1 MAETP
6 LHFKTIV
13 EVASLIESR
22 ALSPVDVTEAALER
36 INEHDPQ
43 YKSYATVMADQ
54 ARESAQAAEQAIAAG
69 NYLGP
74 LHGVPIAVKD
84 LCFTRGVATMGGTKA
99 LVDHVPGF
107 DSTVVQRLKSSG
119 AVILGKLNL
128 TEGAM
133 AGYNPDF
140 QVPVNP
146 WGAHLWSGAS
156 SSGSGVATA
165 AGLCYGSLGS
175 DTGGSIRFPSA
186 ACGIVGLKPTWGR
199 VSRYGVLALA
209 ESLDHIGPMARCS
222 ADTGIM
228 LQAIA
233 GLDPNDPTSLPDL
246 VPDILQ
252 GIEQGVSG
260 LRIGLDEKYIS
271 ENTDPEL
278 VASVMSGITTLEGLG
293 AVIVP
298 INMPDISSY
307 MEAWVTLCF
316 SEAIAAHEATY
327 PSRRDDYGPWC
338 QGMLDNGARVTGAEY
353 AKANNVR
360 SACRGLLN
368 NIFQDVDIICCPA
381 MTSPPFPI
389 TLEEMYGSTFL
400 LDVPDWGR
408 FTVPYDFSGSPSISL
423 PCGKNSE
430 GLPLTIQFVGRHL
443 SEPLLCRI
451 GHTFE
456 QTTDRG
462 ALRPDIV

>member
-1 MAETP
+1 MADTP

-13 EVASLIESR
+13 EMASLIESK
-22 ALSPVDVTEAALER
+22 ALSPVEVTESALER
-36 INEHDPQ
+36 INQQDPQ

-54 ARESAQAAEQAIAAG
+54 ARASARAAEQAIAAG

-84 LCFTRGVATMGGTKA
+84 LCFTRGVATMGATKA
-99 LVDHVPGF
+99 LMDHVPDF
-107 DSTVVQRLKSSG
+107 DCTVVQRLNAAG

-146 WGAHLWSGAS
+146 WGVHLWSGAS

-209 ESLDHIGPMARCS
+209 ESLDHIGPMVRCA
-222 ADTGIM
+222 ADAGIM

-233 GLDPNDPTSLPDL
+233 GLDPNDHTSLPDP
-246 VPDILQ
+246 VPDMLE
-252 GIEQGVSG
+252 GIEQGVRG

-278 VASVMSGITTLEGLG
+278 VASVLSGITTLEGLG

-298 INMPDISSY
+298 INMPDISGY
-307 MEAWVTLCF
+307 MDAWGVLCS
-316 SEAIAAHEATY
+316 SEALDAHEATY
-327 PSRRDDYGPWC
+327 PSRRDDYGPWF
-338 QGMLDNGARVTGAEY
+338 QGWLDNGARVTGAEY

-360 SACRGLLN
+360 AACRGLLN
-368 NIFQDVDIICCPA
+368 NVFQDVDIICCPA

-389 TLEEMYGSTFL
+389 TLEEMYGPMFL
-400 LDVPDWGR
+400 LDDPNWGR

-430 GLPLTIQFVGRHL
+430 GLPLTIQFVGKHL

-462 ALRPDIV
+462 AQRPDII

>member
-1 MAETP
+1 MSETP
-6 LHFKTIV
+6 LHFKTIS
-13 EVASLIESR
+13 ELASQIKSK
-22 ALSPVDVTEAALER
+22 ALSPVEVTGSMLER
-36 INEHDPQ
+36 IREQDPH
-43 YKSYATVMADQ
+43 YKSYATVMAGQ
-54 ARESAQAAEQAIAAG
+54 ARASAQAAEQAIAAG

-84 LCFTRGVATMGGTKA
+84 LCFTKGVATMGATKA
-99 LVDHVPGF
+99 LMNNVTDF
-107 DSTVVQRLKSSG
+107 DCTVVQKLNAAG

-133 AGYNPDF
+133 AGYNPEF

-146 WGAHLWSGAS
+146 WGADLWSGAS

-209 ESLDHIGPMARCS
+209 ESLDHIGPMVRS
-222 ADTGIM
+222 AADAGIM

-233 GLDPNDPTSLPDL
+233 GLDPHDPTTLPNP
-246 VPDILQ
+246 VPDMLE
-252 GIEQGVSG
+252 GIHQGVRG
-260 LRIGLDEKYIS
+260 LRIGLDEKYVT

-278 VASVMSGITTLEGLG
+278 AQSVLAGIKTLETLG

-298 INMPDISSY
+298 IQMPDISGY
-307 MEAWVTLCF
+307 MEAWGAICS
-316 SEAIAAHEATY
+316 SEALAAHEATY
-327 PSRRDDYGPWC
+327 PSRRDEYGPWF
-338 QGMLDNGARVTGAEY
+338 QGWLDNGARFTGAEY

-368 NIFQDVDIICCPA
+368 NIFQDIDVIGCPA
-381 MTSPPFPI
+381 MTTPPFPI
-389 TLEEMYGSTFL
+389 TLEEMYGPSFL
-400 LDVPDWGR
+400 LDDPNWGR
-408 FTVPYDFSGSPSISL
+408 FTVPYDFSGSPTISL
-423 PCGKNSE
+423 PCGKNSD

-443 SEPLLCRI
+443 SEPLLCRV

-456 QTTDRG
+456 QTTDWG
-462 ALRPDIV
+462 EFRPNIS

>member
-222 ADTGIM
+222 ADAGIM

-233 GLDPNDPTSLPDL
+233 GLDPNDPTSLPEL